1 MYRFYELANKYLNTR
16 RSLPYVKFDKR
27 ITKKTNNEICILSYL
42 KAHNGEAHPKELSRE
57 FIVSTPRMAVIL
69 NQLEEKGYI
78 IRVSDSEDNR
88 QTIVKIQNKGIM
100 FFEKE
105 NMESLKFI
113 AKFFEEIGERDARE
127 FVRLYSKLMN
137 YVRAE
142 NNI

>member
-88 QTIVKIQNKGIM
+88 QTIVKIQK
-100 FFEKE
+100 
-105 NMESLKFI
+105 
-113 AKFFEEIGERDARE
+113 EIGERDARE